1 MSPLALLNGE
11 IEPLDP
17 KLSETSPKK
26 GPGSV
31 ENTIRRNRIRG
42 SLNSQWD
49 PVDAQGCGLGMSQV
63 SYSTE
68 KLGLTP

>member
-1 MSPLALLNGE
+1 MSPLTLNGE

-31 ENTIRRNRIRG
+31 ENTIRRNRIRVFPELSVG
-42 SLNSQWD
+42 PGRCSGVWPWN
-49 PVDAQGCGLGMSQV
+49 V
-63 SYSTE
+63 SGIV
-68 KLGLTP
+68 LH

>member
-26 GPGSV
+26 RSWKCGEYYSQESYQGFPELSVGPGRCSGV
-31 ENTIRRNRIRG
+31 WPWN
-42 SLNSQWD
+42 
-49 PVDAQGCGLGMSQV
+49 V
-63 SYSTE
+63 SGIV
-68 KLGLTP
+68 LH